1 MNIPTQS
8 PSVEEPK
15 PLSSRR
21 DFLIQTITTVAAA
34 EALSA
39 EVSRA
44 NASPIAQAPETS
56 ANTCRIMNTDL
67 TVSRLAY
74 GCGDLVSREADPL
87 SADIVAA
94 AARLIHTANDNGIT
108 LFDMAASYGDG
119 KVEAAFGEV
128 LKQSPGLRQRI
139 VIQTKCGFEMRA
151 GSENYIERRGSS
163 GDVPFGFDCS
173 GQQIVESAEGSLRRL
188 GTDRIDI
195 LLLHWPDMLVRP
207 EGVAQALATLHQSGK
222 VRYFGISNHTVGQMA
237 LLQKYVRQRLVI
249 NQIYL
254 GLAHS
259 YPLAAGLEQL
269 QSIASVPI
277 PQGPASVAGVVDY
290 CRLNGIQVQAYSPI
304 YDILK
309 RKLLKPPPD
318 ATPPMKWASKT
329 LLDMADQKQTTP
341 LALALAWLMY
351 HPASIVPVIGPTK
364 PEHIV
369 ENCSAYQVRLDREDW
384 FRLFFAVGAMQVPMS
399 P

>member
-8 PSVEEPK
+8 PSVEELK

-21 DFLIQTITTVAAA
+21 DFLLQTITTVAAA
-34 EALSA
+34 EALST

-44 NASPIAQAPETS
+44 NASPIARGPETS
-56 ANTCRIMNTDL
+56 TNTCRIMNTDL

-87 SADIVAA
+87 SADTVAA
-94 AARLIHTANDNGIT
+94 AARLIHIANDNGIT

-128 LKQSPGLRQRI
+128 LKQSPGLRHRI

-151 GSENYIERRGSS
+151 GSENYIERRGGS

-173 GQQIVESAEGSLRRL
+173 GQQIVESAERSLRRL

-207 EGVAQALATLHQSGK
+207 EGVAQALVKLHQSGK
-222 VRYFGISNHTVGQMA
+222 VRYFGVSNHTVGQMA
-237 LLQKYVRQRLVI
+237 LLQKYVRQPLII

-269 QSIASVPI
+269 QSIAGVPI

-290 CRLNGIQVQAYSPI
+290 CRLNDIQVQAYSPI
-304 YDILK
+304 YDIVK
-309 RKLLKPPPD
+309 KKLLKPPPD
-318 ATPPMKWASKT
+318 AMPPMKRASKT
-329 LLDMADQKQTTP
+329 LLDMAEQKNTTP

-351 HPASIVPVIGPTK
+351 HPACVVPVIGPTK

-369 ENCSAYQVRLDREDW
+369 ENCSAYQVTLDREDW
-384 FRLFFAVGAMQVPMS
+384 FRLFFAVAAMQTPMS
-399 P
+399 A